1 MPIRGQAGPRQLET
15 ALVLAGGRAELELE
29 GFKRFLRTRGARDIR
44 VTCATAPRRLDYRI
58 GGVERA
64 LDATVA
70 FLEPEV
76 TNLSQVTNFSQE
88 VQRQLA
94 GQREGGGVLG
104 FLTEQPCGALSFH
117 DIGGGWSCGVVTGGG
132 RIDNGGW

>member
-1 MPIRGQAGPRQLET
+1 M
-15 ALVLAGGRAELELE
+15 AGGRAEQELE
-29 GFKRFLRTRGARDIR
+29 GFKRFLRARGARDIR

-58 GGVERA
+58 EGVERA

-70 FLEPEV
+70 FLEPEPQ
-76 TNLSQVTNFSQE
+76 SEAQAEVTNFSQE

-117 DIGGGWSCGVVTGGG
+117 DIGGGWSCGVVAGGG
-132 RIDNGGW
+132 GIDNGGW